1 MRASYWPSAETYWR
15 AAATGLV
22 TWNPCR
28 RYGTGGDGWATCV
41 PHGPAPYAAASFAA
55 GQEES
60 SKPGCSQPSGPVR
73 AALKDTSVTRSNG
86 AARVACRSPLL
97 TRSADGLVPRPPT
110 PLAAS
115 GSRVTCRSPLL
126 TRSADDLVPR
136 PSTPLAASG
145 SLVRSTC
152 RRPISP
158 AGLSEVFTAWIAMVF
173 APGRSAVVTSASCP
187 CFQESGTCGDAEIRC
202 LLLFWL
208 LS

>member
-1 MRASYWPSAETYWR
+1 MRASYRPSAERYRR
-15 AAATGLV
+15 AAATGVV

-41 PHGPAPYAAASFAA
+41 PHGPAPYAAASLAA

-60 SKPGCSQPSGPVR
+60 SKPGRSQPSGPVR
-73 AALKDTSVTRSNG
+73 AALKDPSVTRSNG
-86 AARVACRSPLL
+86 AARVTCRAPLL
-97 TRSADGLVPRPPT
+97 TRSADALVPRPPT

-145 SLVRSTC
+145 SRVTCRSPLLPRSADGLVPRPSTPLAASGSLVRSTC

-158 AGLSEVFTAWIAMVF
+158 AGLSEVFTAW
-173 APGRSAVVTSASCP
+173 
-187 CFQESGTCGDAEIRC
+187 
-202 LLLFWL
+202 
-208 LS
+208 